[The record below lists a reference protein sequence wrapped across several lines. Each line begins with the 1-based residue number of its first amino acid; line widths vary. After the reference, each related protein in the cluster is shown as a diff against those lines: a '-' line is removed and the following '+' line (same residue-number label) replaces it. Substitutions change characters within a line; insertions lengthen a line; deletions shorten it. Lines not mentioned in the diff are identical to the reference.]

1 MAEAKNPLTDRVK
14 KMAVILAAAKEAG
27 EKVEEERAK
36 EGQGETGQFGQSPEP
51 PPS

>member
-14 KMAVILAAAKEAG
+14 KMAAILEAAKKAG
-27 EKVEEERAK
+27 EEVEKERVK
-36 EGQGETGQFGQSPEP
+36 EGQAETGQPGPSSEQ